1 MKTIMPS
8 ASAGSQNLPT
18 RLIDFFFPP
27 FYPAEISGAQ
37 RKGKTQISVTSAG
50 SSDLSG
56 RSSQSEARSGRENL
70 NTLRYLHSK
79 AWNFSQSESLI
90 GYN

>member
-27 FYPAEISGAQ
+27 SQ

-50 SSDLSG
+50 SS
-56 RSSQSEARSGRENL
+56 EAGERTL
-70 NTLRYLHSK
+70 NTLRYPPNLTFGSIRLKTGQK
-79 AWNFSQSESLI
+79 AQLLLLVPVR
-90 GYN
+90 